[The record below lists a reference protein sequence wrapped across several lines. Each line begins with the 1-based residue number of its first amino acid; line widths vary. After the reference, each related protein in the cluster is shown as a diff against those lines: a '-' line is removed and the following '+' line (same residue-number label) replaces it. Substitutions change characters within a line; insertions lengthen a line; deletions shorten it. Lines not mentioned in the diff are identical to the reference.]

1 MLEEQRLDP
10 FYVAQPGTAFE
21 RLADAGSNFLQ
32 RVREAVNQPE
42 QTKRLRKF
50 GIQEAARMVGKSAAT
65 IRQSESSDPRFEA
78 LGPTERDG
86 AGHRI
91 YTLARIN
98 QYRALFGTAKT
109 RPPGSRAIRCIVT
122 NFKGGAGKTT
132 TAIHLAQK
140 CALEGYRVLM
150 VDLDPQ
156 ASSTLFFG
164 LIPDVDPAETIG
176 DVLVDNP
183 AAIESVIRQTY
194 FTGVDLVPSNLTLQ
208 NAELILANPGHNQ
221 AEALGI
227 NPVDRLL
234 HSLDTV
240 EELYDVIVMD
250 CGPNLGIMTLNA
262 IRASTGLLMPMQPMM
277 ADFASAV
284 LYSQTMASVL
294 GQKKIAHPLDFLRVL
309 ITRHS
314 GSAEAKDTEAMIRV
328 AFKPHVLESTMVH
341 TVEVERA
348 TNDFGSIY
356 DIEQPRGSA
365 EAYKRALG
373 AVDKVNDEIVQMF
386 EAVWRRQAGL
396 AAKAA

>member
-1 MLEEQRLDP
+1 MESL
-10 FYVAQPGTAFE
+10 YIAHPGPAFE

-32 RVREAVNQPE
+32 RVREAVNQPD

-50 GIQEAARMVGKSAAT
+50 GIQEAARMAGKSAAS
-65 IRQSESSDPRFEA
+65 IRQAEAIDPRFQD
-78 LGPTERDG
+78 LGPTERD
-86 AGHRI
+86 ASGHRV
-91 YTLARIN
+91 YTLTRIN
-98 QYRALFGTAKT
+98 QYRKLFGTERI
-109 RPPGSRAIRCIVT
+109 RPYGSQAIRCIVT

-140 CALEGYRVLM
+140 CALEGWRVLV

-164 LIPDVDPAETIG
+164 LIPDVDPADTIG

-183 AAIESVIRQTY
+183 TAIDSVIRETY
-194 FTGVDLVPSNLTLQ
+194 FTGVDLIPSNLTLQ
-208 NAELILANPGHNQ
+208 NAELILANPNSNQ
-221 AEALGI
+221 SVELGI
-227 NPVDRLL
+227 NPIDRLL
-234 HSLDTV
+234 HALSTV
-240 EELYDVIVMD
+240 EEQYDVIVMD

-262 IRASTGLLMPMQPMM
+262 IRACTGLLMPMQPMM

-294 GQKKIAHPLDFLRVL
+294 SQKKIAHPLEFLKVL
-309 ITRHS
+309 VTRHS

-328 AFKPHVLESTMVH
+328 AFKPHVLDSTMVH

-348 TNDFGSIY
+348 TNDFGTIY

-365 EAYKRALG
+365 DAYKRAMA
-373 AVDKVNDEIVQMF
+373 AVDRVNEEIIEMF
-386 EAVWRRQAGL
+386 QTVWRRQAEQVE
-396 AAKAA
+396 KAA

>member
-1 MLEEQRLDP
+1 MERHMDSL
-10 FYVAQPGTAFE
+10 YIAHPGPVFE

-32 RVREAVNQPE
+32 RVREAVNKPD

-50 GIQEAARMVGKSAAT
+50 GIQEAARMVGKSAPS
-65 IRQSESSDPRFEA
+65 IRQAESIDPRFQG

-86 AGHRI
+86 SGHRV
-91 YTLARIN
+91 YTLTRIN
-98 QYRALFGTAKT
+98 QYRKLFGTERI
-109 RPPGSRAIRCIVT
+109 RPYGSQAIRCIVT

-140 CALEGYRVLM
+140 CALEGWRVLV

-164 LIPDVDPAETIG
+164 LIPDVDPADTIG

-183 AAIESVIRQTY
+183 TAIDSVIRETY
-194 FTGVDLVPSNLTLQ
+194 FTGVDLIPSNLTLQ
-208 NAELILANPGHNQ
+208 NAELILANPNSNQ
-221 AEALGI
+221 AAELGI
-227 NPVDRLL
+227 NPIDRLL
-234 HSLDTV
+234 HALGTIEDQ
-240 EELYDVIVMD
+240 YDVVVMD

-294 GQKKIAHPLDFLRVL
+294 SQKKIAHPLEFLKVL
-309 ITRHS
+309 VTRHS

-328 AFKPHVLESTMVH
+328 AFKPHVLDSTMVH

-348 TNDFGSIY
+348 TNDFGTIY

-365 EAYKRALG
+365 DAYKRAIA
-373 AVDKVNDEIVQMF
+373 AVDKVNEELIEMF
-386 EAVWRRQAGL
+386 QAVWRRQADQ
-396 AAKAA
+396 AEKAA

>member
-1 MLEEQRLDP
+1 MDS
-10 FYVAQPGTAFE
+10 FYVAQPGAAFE
-21 RLADAGSNFLQ
+21 RLSDAGSDFLQ

-50 GIQEAARMVGKSAAT
+50 GIQEAARMVGKSAPT
-65 IRQSESSDPRFEA
+65 IRQAEASDPRFEA

-86 AGHRI
+86 AGHRV
-91 YTLARIN
+91 YTLTRIN
-98 QYRALFGTAKT
+98 QYRKLFGTEKS
-109 RPPGSRAIRCIVT
+109 RPYGSHAIRCIVT

-194 FTGVDLVPSNLTLQ
+194 FTGVELVPSNLTLQ
-208 NAELILANPGHNQ
+208 NAELILGNPRINQ
-221 AEALGI
+221 SDQLGI
-227 NPVDRLL
+227 NPIDRLL

-240 EELYDVIVMD
+240 EDLYDVVIMD

-262 IRASTGLLMPMQPMM
+262 IRACTGLLMPMQPMM

-294 GQKKIAHPLDFLRVL
+294 NQKKIAHPLEFLRVL

-328 AFKPHVLESTMVH
+328 AFKPHVLESAMVH

-365 EAYKRALG
+365 EAYKRAI
-373 AVDKVNDEIVQMF
+373 ASIDKVNEEVIEMF
-386 EAVWRRQAGL
+386 EAVWKRQAES